1 MAAPTPGPLQ
11 GRAALVTGASRRLG
25 RAIAECLATA
35 GASVA
40 LHAHSDRP
48 GAESLAHALR
58 VQGHRALAFTA
69 DLRQEHEAAR
79 LVEEAWAA
87 FDGLDL
93 VVNNVGIFERT
104 PLEDLDVAAFDRLVT
119 LNARTVYLLSTL
131 TGRRMKAR
139 GRGAIVNVACASGLR
154 AWGGA
159 IPYSASKAAVISLT
173 QGFARAL
180 APEVRVNAVAPGP
193 VLEPDGLPPAERAR
207 IAATTLLGRWGTPAD
222 VAEAVLLLATQPWLT
237 GVVLPV
243 DGGRSAR

>member
-11 GRAALVTGASRRLG
+11 GHAALVTGASRRLG
-25 RAIAECLATA
+25 RAIAERLAAA
-35 GASVA
+35 GANVA
-40 LHAHSDRP
+40 LHAHSDRS
-48 GAESLAHALR
+48 GAESLAGALR
-58 VQGHRALAFTA
+58 AQGHRALALTA
-69 DLRQEHEAAR
+69 DLREEHEAAR
-79 LVEEAWAA
+79 LVEEAWTA

-93 VVNNVGIFERT
+93 VVNNVGLFERT
-104 PLEDLDVAAFDRLVT
+104 PLADLDVASFDRLVT
-119 LNARTVYLLSTL
+119 LNARTVYLISTL
-131 TGRRMKAR
+131 AGRRMKAR
-139 GRGAIVNVACASGLR
+139 GRGAIVNLACVSGLR

-159 IPYSASKAAVISLT
+159 IAYSASKAAVLSLT

-193 VLEPDGLPPAERAR
+193 VLEPDAMPTSERER
-207 IAATTLLGRWGTPAD
+207 IAATTLLARWGTPQD